1 MSQSIIK
8 PQARPGDPCV
18 MVIFGGAGDLTK
30 RNLLLALC
38 NLAHNHLLP
47 KEFAVVGVARE
58 AISTD
63 DFRQRLTRDI
73 QEFATCPVEPAMW
86 DWLVKRLY
94 YVPGDF
100 RSPEAYR
107 QLQELLAKVDTECG
121 TPGSY
126 LYYLATPPS
135 FFAEIIRQLGAAG
148 LVHEGNG
155 RWRRLRLDH
164 RAQFFPTQEVRC
176 ALVARCY
183 HGDLR
188 WGDGIVAL

>member
-1 MSQSIIK
+1 
-8 PQARPGDPCV
+8 

-30 RNLLLALC
+30 RNLLPALC